1 MDFVNIYI
9 YVLVLVPR
17 FQRVQT
23 HALLCLNN
31 LVSTLDTEA
40 LGGVPKLHTI
50 WQGLSQLAAS
60 IAGKD
65 MSVITFLHFCTCK
78 TIISDLIV

>member
-17 FQRVQT
+17 FQGVQT

-50 WQGLSQLAAS
+50 
-60 IAGKD
+60 
-65 MSVITFLHFCTCK
+65 
-78 TIISDLIV
+78 